1 MTYQKFIREK
11 EKIAIENDKEESA
24 VVLLLEHVTKLE
36 SNGLYMKMNEEIPDD
51 GGIFPVDSMRIQNQ

>member
-24 VVLLLEHVTKLE
+24 VVLLLEHVTKL
-36 SNGLYMKMNEEIPDD
+36 SLMAYI
-51 GGIFPVDSMRIQNQ
+51 